1 MSLAASVAIPPGAV
15 RIARSP
21 PRDSATLIPVG
32 RSPQTITW
40 LVPTPAR
47 RSSPSMNCPAASSP
61 IAATSS
67 TLAPSLAAAT
77 AVIAAEPP
85 TTSET
90 AGTIC
95 SCWPNAGVTS
105 PVSTMT
111 SGLQSPTTTRSAMRP
126 PLLLPWY
133 FAHLMLDYACVGSIS
148 RRNVHCVARRG
159 MILAVT
165 LNPALDV
172 THHVR
177 HADWNGV
184 NRPYR
189 VLTRP
194 GGKGLNVAR
203 VLRTLGA
210 DVRAIGLAGG
220 LDGQAVLEGL
230 AAAGVPATFTPIAGP
245 TRRTF
250 TVVDEAAG
258 RVAAFNEP
266 GPAVAHGEYRR
277 FRPLF
282 GRALAGCSVAV
293 LSGSVPPGV
302 PATGYAALTKTAA
315 AAGVPVILDADGP
328 ALRHALAAGPAVVKP
343 NLAELERA
351 AGRQLRAGGEPDLAA
366 VAAAARELTA
376 AGAGAPVG

>member
-1 MSLAASVAIPPGAV
+1 
-15 RIARSP
+15 
-21 PRDSATLIPVG
+21 
-32 RSPQTITW
+32 
-40 LVPTPAR
+40 
-47 RSSPSMNCPAASSP
+47 
-61 IAATSS
+61 
-67 TLAPSLAAAT
+67 
-77 AVIAAEPP
+77 
-85 TTSET
+85 
-90 AGTIC
+90 
-95 SCWPNAGVTS
+95 
-105 PVSTMT
+105 
-111 SGLQSPTTTRSAMRP
+111 
-126 PLLLPWY
+126 
-133 FAHLMLDYACVGSIS
+133 
-148 RRNVHCVARRG
+148 

-177 HADWNGV
+177 HADWDGV
-184 NRPYR
+184 NRPHR

-220 LDGQAVLEGL
+220 LDGQAVREGL
-230 AAAGVPATFTPIAGP
+230 AAAGVPATFTPIAGL

-266 GPAVAHGEYRR
+266 GPAVAYGEYRR
-277 FRPLF
+277 FRTLF

-302 PATGYAALTKTAA
+302 PATGYAALTQTAA

-376 AGAGAPVG
+376 AGAGAAVVSLGPRGLLAVTADGAWLAAPAARAAGNPTGAGDAVVAGLALGLSLGRSWEERLRACAALGAAAVAAPAAGEISLDDYHRELDRVELAVIGG

>member
-1 MSLAASVAIPPGAV
+1 
-15 RIARSP
+15 
-21 PRDSATLIPVG
+21 
-32 RSPQTITW
+32 
-40 LVPTPAR
+40 
-47 RSSPSMNCPAASSP
+47 
-61 IAATSS
+61 
-67 TLAPSLAAAT
+67 
-77 AVIAAEPP
+77 
-85 TTSET
+85 
-90 AGTIC
+90 
-95 SCWPNAGVTS
+95 
-105 PVSTMT
+105 
-111 SGLQSPTTTRSAMRP
+111 
-126 PLLLPWY
+126 
-133 FAHLMLDYACVGSIS
+133 
-148 RRNVHCVARRG
+148 

-172 THHVR
+172 THLVR
-177 HADWNGV
+177 HADWDGV
-184 NRPYR
+184 NRPHR

-220 LDGQAVLEGL
+220 LDGQAVREGL

-277 FRPLF
+277 FRTLF

-343 NLAELERA
+343 NLAELERV
-351 AGRQLRAGGEPDLAA
+351 AGRWLRAGDEPDLAA
-366 VAAAARELTA
+366 VADAARELTA
-376 AGAGAPVG
+376 AGAGAAVVSLGPRGLLAVTADGAWLAAPAARAAGNPTGAGDAVVAGLALGLSLGRSWEERLRACAALGAAAVAAPAAGDISLDDYHRELDRVELAAIGG

>member
-1 MSLAASVAIPPGAV
+1 
-15 RIARSP
+15 
-21 PRDSATLIPVG
+21 
-32 RSPQTITW
+32 
-40 LVPTPAR
+40 
-47 RSSPSMNCPAASSP
+47 
-61 IAATSS
+61 
-67 TLAPSLAAAT
+67 
-77 AVIAAEPP
+77 
-85 TTSET
+85 
-90 AGTIC
+90 
-95 SCWPNAGVTS
+95 
-105 PVSTMT
+105 
-111 SGLQSPTTTRSAMRP
+111 
-126 PLLLPWY
+126 
-133 FAHLMLDYACVGSIS
+133 
-148 RRNVHCVARRG
+148 

-220 LDGQAVLEGL
+220 LGGQAVLEGL
-230 AAAGVPATFTPIAGP
+230 AAEGVPATFTPIAGP

-266 GPAVAHGEYRR
+266 GPAVAESEYRL
-277 FRPLF
+277 FLTLF
-282 GRALAGCSVAV
+282 GRALADCSVAV
-293 LSGSVPPGV
+293 LSGSAPPGV
-302 PATGYAALTKTAA
+302 PGGGYAALTKTAA

-343 NLAELERA
+343 NLAELERV
-351 AGRQLRAGGEPDLAA
+351 AGRELRAGDEPDLAA
-366 VAAAARELTA
+366 VADAARELTA
-376 AGAGAPVG
+376 AGAGAAVVSLGSRGLLAVTPDGTWLAAAAARAAGNPTGAGDAVVAGLALGLSLGSRWEERLRACAALGASAVAAPAAGDISLDDYRRELDRVELTAIGG

>member
-1 MSLAASVAIPPGAV
+1 
-15 RIARSP
+15 
-21 PRDSATLIPVG
+21 
-32 RSPQTITW
+32 
-40 LVPTPAR
+40 
-47 RSSPSMNCPAASSP
+47 
-61 IAATSS
+61 
-67 TLAPSLAAAT
+67 
-77 AVIAAEPP
+77 
-85 TTSET
+85 
-90 AGTIC
+90 
-95 SCWPNAGVTS
+95 
-105 PVSTMT
+105 
-111 SGLQSPTTTRSAMRP
+111 
-126 PLLLPWY
+126 
-133 FAHLMLDYACVGSIS
+133 
-148 RRNVHCVARRG
+148 

-177 HADWNGV
+177 HADWDGV
-184 NRPYR
+184 NRPHR

-220 LDGQAVLEGL
+220 LDGQAVREGL

-277 FRPLF
+277 FRTLF

-376 AGAGAPVG
+376 AGAGAAVVSLGPRGLLAVTADGAWLAAPAARAAGNPTGAGDAVVAGLALGLSLGRSWEERLRACAALGAAAVAAPAAGDISLDDYHRELDRVELAAIGG

>member
-1 MSLAASVAIPPGAV
+1 
-15 RIARSP
+15 
-21 PRDSATLIPVG
+21 
-32 RSPQTITW
+32 
-40 LVPTPAR
+40 
-47 RSSPSMNCPAASSP
+47 
-61 IAATSS
+61 
-67 TLAPSLAAAT
+67 
-77 AVIAAEPP
+77 
-85 TTSET
+85 
-90 AGTIC
+90 
-95 SCWPNAGVTS
+95 
-105 PVSTMT
+105 
-111 SGLQSPTTTRSAMRP
+111 
-126 PLLLPWY
+126 
-133 FAHLMLDYACVGSIS
+133 
-148 RRNVHCVARRG
+148 

-177 HADWNGV
+177 HADWDGV
-184 NRPYR
+184 NRPHR

-220 LDGQAVLEGL
+220 LDGQAVREGL

-277 FRPLF
+277 FRTLF

-351 AGRQLRAGGEPDLAA
+351 AGRLLRAGGEPDLAA
-366 VAAAARELTA
+366 VADAARELTA
-376 AGAGAPVG
+376 AGAGAAVVSLGPRGLLAVTADGAWLAAPAARAAGNPTGAGDAVVAGLALGLSLGRSWEERLRACAALGAAAVAAPAAGDISLDDYHRELDRVELAAIGG

>member
-1 MSLAASVAIPPGAV
+1 
-15 RIARSP
+15 
-21 PRDSATLIPVG
+21 
-32 RSPQTITW
+32 
-40 LVPTPAR
+40 
-47 RSSPSMNCPAASSP
+47 
-61 IAATSS
+61 
-67 TLAPSLAAAT
+67 
-77 AVIAAEPP
+77 
-85 TTSET
+85 
-90 AGTIC
+90 
-95 SCWPNAGVTS
+95 
-105 PVSTMT
+105 
-111 SGLQSPTTTRSAMRP
+111 
-126 PLLLPWY
+126 
-133 FAHLMLDYACVGSIS
+133 
-148 RRNVHCVARRG
+148 

-177 HADWNGV
+177 HADWDGV
-184 NRPYR
+184 NRPHQ

-220 LDGQAVLEGL
+220 LDGQAVREGL

-266 GPAVAHGEYRR
+266 GPAVADGEYRL
-277 FRPLF
+277 FLTLF
-282 GRALAGCSVAV
+282 GSALAGCSVAV

-302 PATGYAALTKTAA
+302 PASGYAALTRTAA
-315 AAGVPVILDADGP
+315 GAGVPVILDADGP

-351 AGRQLRAGGEPDLAA
+351 AGRELRAGDEPDLAA
-366 VAAAARELTA
+366 VADAARELTA
-376 AGAGAPVG
+376 AGAGAAVVSLGPRGLLAVTTDGAWLAAPAARAAGNPTGAGDAVVAGLALGVSLGSRWEERLRACAALGAAAVAAPAAGDISLDDYRRELDRVELTAIGG

>member
-1 MSLAASVAIPPGAV
+1 
-15 RIARSP
+15 
-21 PRDSATLIPVG
+21 
-32 RSPQTITW
+32 
-40 LVPTPAR
+40 
-47 RSSPSMNCPAASSP
+47 
-61 IAATSS
+61 
-67 TLAPSLAAAT
+67 
-77 AVIAAEPP
+77 
-85 TTSET
+85 
-90 AGTIC
+90 
-95 SCWPNAGVTS
+95 
-105 PVSTMT
+105 
-111 SGLQSPTTTRSAMRP
+111 
-126 PLLLPWY
+126 
-133 FAHLMLDYACVGSIS
+133 
-148 RRNVHCVARRG
+148 

-177 HADWNGV
+177 HADWDGV
-184 NRPYR
+184 NRPYQ

-220 LDGQAVLEGL
+220 LNGQAVHDGL
-230 AAAGVPATFTPIAGP
+230 AAAGVPASFAPIAGA

-266 GPAVAHGEYRR
+266 GPAVTDGEYRL
-277 FRPLF
+277 FLDLF

-302 PATGYAALTKTAA
+302 PVTGYAELTRTAV

-351 AGRQLRAGGEPDLAA
+351 AGRELRAGDEPDLVA
-366 VAAAARELTA
+366 VAGAARELTA
-376 AGAGAPVG
+376 AGAGAAVISLGHRGLLAVTPDGAWRAAPAGRSAGNPTGAGDAVVAGLALGLSLGNRWEGRLRACAALGAAAVAAPAAGDISLDDYRRELDLVELTAIGG

>member
-1 MSLAASVAIPPGAV
+1 
-15 RIARSP
+15 
-21 PRDSATLIPVG
+21 
-32 RSPQTITW
+32 
-40 LVPTPAR
+40 
-47 RSSPSMNCPAASSP
+47 
-61 IAATSS
+61 
-67 TLAPSLAAAT
+67 
-77 AVIAAEPP
+77 
-85 TTSET
+85 
-90 AGTIC
+90 
-95 SCWPNAGVTS
+95 
-105 PVSTMT
+105 
-111 SGLQSPTTTRSAMRP
+111 
-126 PLLLPWY
+126 
-133 FAHLMLDYACVGSIS
+133 
-148 RRNVHCVARRG
+148 

-177 HADWNGV
+177 HADWDGV
-184 NRPYR
+184 NRPHR

-220 LDGQAVLEGL
+220 LDGQAVREGL
-230 AAAGVPATFTPIAGP
+230 AAAGVPATFTPIAGL

-277 FRPLF
+277 FRTLF

-376 AGAGAPVG
+376 AGAGAAVVSLGPRGLLAVTADGAWLAAPAARAAGNPTGAGDAVVAGLALGLSLGRSWEERLRACAALGAAAVAAPAAGDISLDDYHRELDRVELAVIGG

>member
-1 MSLAASVAIPPGAV
+1 
-15 RIARSP
+15 
-21 PRDSATLIPVG
+21 
-32 RSPQTITW
+32 
-40 LVPTPAR
+40 
-47 RSSPSMNCPAASSP
+47 
-61 IAATSS
+61 
-67 TLAPSLAAAT
+67 
-77 AVIAAEPP
+77 
-85 TTSET
+85 
-90 AGTIC
+90 
-95 SCWPNAGVTS
+95 
-105 PVSTMT
+105 
-111 SGLQSPTTTRSAMRP
+111 
-126 PLLLPWY
+126 
-133 FAHLMLDYACVGSIS
+133 
-148 RRNVHCVARRG
+148 

-177 HADWNGV
+177 HADWDGV
-184 NRPYR
+184 NRPHR

-220 LDGQAVLEGL
+220 LDGQAVREGL
-230 AAAGVPATFTPIAGP
+230 AAAGVPATFTPIAGL

-277 FRPLF
+277 FRTLF

-376 AGAGAPVG
+376 AGAGAAVVSLGPRGLLAVTADGAWLAAPAARAAGNPTGAGDAVVAGLALGLSLGRSWEERLRACAALGAAAVAAPAAGDISLDDYHRELDRVELAAIGG

>member
-1 MSLAASVAIPPGAV
+1 
-15 RIARSP
+15 
-21 PRDSATLIPVG
+21 
-32 RSPQTITW
+32 
-40 LVPTPAR
+40 
-47 RSSPSMNCPAASSP
+47 
-61 IAATSS
+61 
-67 TLAPSLAAAT
+67 
-77 AVIAAEPP
+77 
-85 TTSET
+85 
-90 AGTIC
+90 
-95 SCWPNAGVTS
+95 
-105 PVSTMT
+105 
-111 SGLQSPTTTRSAMRP
+111 
-126 PLLLPWY
+126 
-133 FAHLMLDYACVGSIS
+133 
-148 RRNVHCVARRG
+148 

-177 HADWNGV
+177 RADWDGV
-184 NRPYR
+184 NRPHR

-220 LDGQAVLEGL
+220 LDGQAVREGL
-230 AAAGVPATFTPIAGP
+230 AAAGVPATFTPIAGT

-266 GPAVAHGEYRR
+266 GPAVADGEYRR
-277 FRPLF
+277 FRTLF

-302 PATGYAALTKTAA
+302 PATGYAALTKAAA

-351 AGRQLRAGGEPDLAA
+351 AGRQLRAGDEPDLAA

-376 AGAGAPVG
+376 AGAGAAVVSLGSRGLLAVTADGAWLAAPAARAAGNPTGAGDAVVAGLALGLSLGRSWEERLRACAALGAAAVAAPAAGDISLDDYHRELDRVELAAIGG

>member
-1 MSLAASVAIPPGAV
+1 
-15 RIARSP
+15 
-21 PRDSATLIPVG
+21 
-32 RSPQTITW
+32 
-40 LVPTPAR
+40 
-47 RSSPSMNCPAASSP
+47 
-61 IAATSS
+61 
-67 TLAPSLAAAT
+67 
-77 AVIAAEPP
+77 
-85 TTSET
+85 
-90 AGTIC
+90 
-95 SCWPNAGVTS
+95 
-105 PVSTMT
+105 
-111 SGLQSPTTTRSAMRP
+111 
-126 PLLLPWY
+126 
-133 FAHLMLDYACVGSIS
+133 
-148 RRNVHCVARRG
+148 

-177 HADWNGV
+177 HADWDGV
-184 NRPYR
+184 NRPHR

-220 LDGQAVLEGL
+220 LDGQAVREGL
-230 AAAGVPATFTPIAGP
+230 AAAGVPATFTPIAGL

-277 FRPLF
+277 FRTLF

-302 PATGYAALTKTAA
+302 PATGYAELTKTAA

-351 AGRQLRAGGEPDLAA
+351 AGRQLRAGREPDLAA
-366 VAAAARELTA
+366 VADAARELTA
-376 AGAGAPVG
+376 AGAGAAVVSLGPRGLLAVTADGAWLAAPAARAAGNPTGAGDAVVAGLALGLSLGRSWEERLRACAALGAAAVAAPAAGDISLDDYHRELDRVELAAIGG

>member
-1 MSLAASVAIPPGAV
+1 
-15 RIARSP
+15 
-21 PRDSATLIPVG
+21 
-32 RSPQTITW
+32 
-40 LVPTPAR
+40 
-47 RSSPSMNCPAASSP
+47 
-61 IAATSS
+61 
-67 TLAPSLAAAT
+67 
-77 AVIAAEPP
+77 
-85 TTSET
+85 
-90 AGTIC
+90 
-95 SCWPNAGVTS
+95 
-105 PVSTMT
+105 
-111 SGLQSPTTTRSAMRP
+111 
-126 PLLLPWY
+126 
-133 FAHLMLDYACVGSIS
+133 
-148 RRNVHCVARRG
+148 

-177 HADWNGV
+177 HADWDGV
-184 NRPYR
+184 NRPHQ

-220 LDGQAVLEGL
+220 LDGQAVREGL

-266 GPAVAHGEYRR
+266 GPAVADGEYRL
-277 FRPLF
+277 FLTLF

-302 PATGYAALTKTAA
+302 PASGYAALTRTAA

-351 AGRQLRAGGEPDLAA
+351 AGRELRACDEPDLAA
-366 VAAAARELTA
+366 VADAARELTA
-376 AGAGAPVG
+376 AGAGAAVVSLGPRGLLAVTTDGAWLAAPAARAAGNPTGAGDAVVAGLALGVSLGSRWEERLRACAALGAAAVAAPAAGDISLDDYRRELNRVELTAIGG

>member
-1 MSLAASVAIPPGAV
+1 
-15 RIARSP
+15 
-21 PRDSATLIPVG
+21 
-32 RSPQTITW
+32 
-40 LVPTPAR
+40 
-47 RSSPSMNCPAASSP
+47 
-61 IAATSS
+61 
-67 TLAPSLAAAT
+67 
-77 AVIAAEPP
+77 
-85 TTSET
+85 
-90 AGTIC
+90 
-95 SCWPNAGVTS
+95 
-105 PVSTMT
+105 
-111 SGLQSPTTTRSAMRP
+111 
-126 PLLLPWY
+126 
-133 FAHLMLDYACVGSIS
+133 
-148 RRNVHCVARRG
+148 

-184 NRPYR
+184 NRPYQ

-220 LDGQAVLEGL
+220 LDGQAVREGL
-230 AAAGVPATFTPIAGP
+230 AAAGVPATFTPIAGL

-277 FRPLF
+277 FRTLF

-376 AGAGAPVG
+376 AGAGAAVVSLGPRGLLAVTADGAWLAAPAARAAGNPTGAGDAVVAGLALGLSLGRSWEERLRACAALGAAAVAAPAAGDISLDDYHRELDRVELAAIGG